1 MQIRVTPP
9 LWLLVANIT
18 FVSMS
23 GRRQSLMPGPSWRRP
38 ATQHR
43 PTSARWRDFLT
54 SAVSKR
60 WCSDWHDM
68 ISEVWQFRL
77 WLQLKEESKI
87 SRMIQIFQNGAKN
100 VSLSSV
106 KLYTKMYFWDSIVKM
121 VWFLQKEN
129 PKKYQVNTRVL
140 QPEKARIWKD
150 SKMRLRILF
159 GSQKYWNLL
168 RSQWQKIMNLNWNQ
182 KQWWKQGNLL
192 RKWQVKLTKL
202 LKNWNPGSS
211 SGFAWSRSNHGQ
223 VLIPPKSLRLSL
235 ELSNTIIIPQDF

>member
-23 GRRQSLMPGPSWRRP
+23 GRRRSLMPGPSWRRL
-38 ATQHR
+38 ATWHR
-43 PTSARWRDFLT
+43 PISARLRDFST
-54 SAVSKR
+54 SAVLKR
-60 WCSDWHDM
+60 WCAYCHNM
-68 ISEVWQFRL
+68 ISDIRQFRL

-87 SRMIQIFQNGAKN
+87 FRMIRIFQNGAKN

-106 KLYTKMYFWDSIVKM
+106 KLFTKMHFWDSIVKM
-121 VWFLQKEN
+121 VWYLQKEN
-129 PKKYQVNTRVL
+129 PKNYQVKII

-168 RSQWQKIMNLNWNQ
+168 RSQWQKIMNLN
-182 KQWWKQGNLL
+182 
-192 RKWQVKLTKL
+192 
-202 LKNWNPGSS
+202 
-211 SGFAWSRSNHGQ
+211 
-223 VLIPPKSLRLSL
+223 
-235 ELSNTIIIPQDF
+235 